1 MPFHIVHNDITK
13 MNVDVIVN
21 AANNQ
26 LLQGGGVCG
35 AIFKTA
41 GEKLLQ
47 RECSQYAPIQTG
59 QAVITN
65 GYNLSAKYI
74 IHAVGPIYKDGQHN
88 EKELLIS
95 AYKSSLMLAIKHN
108 CQSIALPLISS
119 GIYGYPKKEALAIAT
134 STINDFLSDSE
145 LDVYLVVF
153 DKDSVTLSESLYQNI
168 EHYIDQ
174 YFIEDRYTRRIEVE
188 SNYSFNAPK
197 TIKKKTQSQKRHI
210 VKYFFEEDEMEE
222 ELPHIE
228 TSRSLDD
235 LVNML
240 DETFSEMLL
249 RLIDEKGY
257 TDTQVYKRANIDRKL
272 FSKIRTQADY
282 HPSKKTALA
291 LCIALQL
298 SLDETIDLL
307 NKAGYTL
314 SNSQKRDIIIRYF
327 IENNDYNIYTI
338 NEALFFFNQPT
349 L

>member
-35 AIFKTA
+35 AIFKAA

-95 AYKSSLMLAIKHN
+95 AYKSSLTLAIKYN

-134 STINDFLSDSE
+134 STINNFLNDNE

-174 YFIEDRYTRRIEVE
+174 YFIEDRYTRRSEFEFLSAVPL
-188 SNYSFNAPK
+188 SNSSTK
-197 TIKKKTQSQKRHI
+197 SKR
-210 VKYFFEEDEMEE
+210 KAFFEKEKS
-222 ELPHIE
+222 IE
-228 TSRSLDD
+228 AQTLYNTRSLDD
-235 LVNML
+235 LVDMI

-314 SNSQKRDIIIRYF
+314 SNSQKSDIIIRYF